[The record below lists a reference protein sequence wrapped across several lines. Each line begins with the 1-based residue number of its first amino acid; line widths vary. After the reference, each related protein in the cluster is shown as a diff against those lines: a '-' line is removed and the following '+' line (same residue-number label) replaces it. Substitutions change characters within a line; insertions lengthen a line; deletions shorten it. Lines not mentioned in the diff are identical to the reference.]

1 MRKTMRKN
9 SLRIA
14 VVSAAAASASVYA
27 FGIAGPAEAATDDCT
42 WYLGHVG
49 YNVGERSRD
58 ACTKAAGNYL
68 GEGWAYCDDDLR
80 ALGVH
85 PNHSSEACWRGGW

>member
-1 MRKTMRKN
+1 M
-9 SLRIA
+9 
-14 VVSAAAASASVYA
+14 
-27 FGIAGPAEAATDDCT
+27 
-42 WYLGHVG
+42 G